1 MSKKIKL
8 VGIIFYF
15 LVNVGLR
22 AEIYNYQ
29 LVPEEVYTAFHQGL
43 ISFQAG
49 KYEQGYVFLER
60 ALGRM
65 AEIGVRDLPA
75 YSATLIHLADKIQA
89 QEREKLLTYSRY
101 FAPDCAELYFYRFW
115 YFLDPAHFSLE
126 KAIEEF
132 KSAKRAIGYD
142 LLYRLGLKARL
153 GLSLSFLLKLL
164 ILIFSLLGIA
174 RGGRIFFHWFMDL
187 FPKEY
192 RLVGWLS
199 FFILLF
205 LPFSF
210 LGDLWTILLWA
221 GILSA
226 IFSSLSFK
234 IVYLILILCF
244 SLEGGVCKRSQELVQ
259 LAGRDLAIS
268 EFRAGIGLLSRADLD
283 LFRRLT
289 TQNASPSSLLA
300 RAEAERRA
308 GEYSTSA
315 RLLLTAVKSPELGA
329 IAYNNLACLYLE
341 LGELEQAE
349 EALYQ
354 AKKLPKPPAEV
365 YYNLSQIYS
374 ELRDFDA
381 SDQEYQRAR
390 ELSAE
395 MVSFLDLLKKAGGKN
410 FIPARVPVP
419 AKFIEQDLKLKFQ
432 ENFFKEGKFRGL
444 FLLLGI
450 VLFSWLGRK
459 RLRLCKYC
467 GRVIC
472 EKCLPASGQEDIC
485 IVCYRVFISGKV
497 SDPKVKIS
505 QRIKVR
511 RYHQLTGWLGVI
523 FSIIFPGAGLI
534 FEERAGAGLGF
545 LILPMIF
552 LSWLWS
558 GCKYHLAIMPFSAGL
573 HIWAGLGF
581 LIYLLLGLASVWAY
595 HRLYYL
601 EV

>member
-1 MSKKIKL
+1 
-8 VGIIFYF
+8 
-15 LVNVGLR
+15 
-22 AEIYNYQ
+22 
-29 LVPEEVYTAFHQGL
+29 
-43 ISFQAG
+43 
-49 KYEQGYVFLER
+49 
-60 ALGRM
+60 
-65 AEIGVRDLPA
+65 
-75 YSATLIHLADKIQA
+75 
-89 QEREKLLTYSRY
+89 
-101 FAPDCAELYFYRFW
+101 
-115 YFLDPAHFSLE
+115 
-126 KAIEEF
+126 
-132 KSAKRAIGYD
+132 
-142 LLYRLGLKARL
+142 
-153 GLSLSFLLKLL
+153 
-164 ILIFSLLGIA
+164 
-174 RGGRIFFHWFMDL
+174 
-187 FPKEY
+187 
-192 RLVGWLS
+192 
-199 FFILLF
+199 
-205 LPFSF
+205 
-210 LGDLWTILLWA
+210 
-221 GILSA
+221 
-226 IFSSLSFK
+226 
-234 IVYLILILCF
+234 
-244 SLEGGVCKRSQELVQ
+244 LVQ

-374 ELRDFDA
+374 D
-381 SDQEYQRAR
+381 
-390 ELSAE
+390 
-395 MVSFLDLLKKAGGKN
+395 LDLLKKAGGKN